1 MNIRVL
7 FYFASTYQNSRWSG
21 LSCPISIPY
30 ESLWEWVIILAR
42 TLVIFSSPQQLWKS
56 ELLWL
61 KFQHWENESSHQAP
75 DIRFLDADV
84 INSKERDSIIFQSNL
99 SMSIPSLFKILSY
112 ICLSEIPLAAGFSK
126 LSFLKIEDFSSL
138 RLWNVSM
145 PIRDSW
151 K

>member
-7 FYFASTYQNSRWSG
+7 FYFASTHQNSGWSG
-21 LSCPISIPY
+21 LSCPISISY

-42 TLVIFSSPQQLWKS
+42 TLVIFSLPQRLWKS
-56 ELLWL
+56 EPLWL

-75 DIRFLDADV
+75 DIGFLDAEV

-99 SMSIPSLFKILSY
+99 SVPSLVEILSC
-112 ICLSEIPLAAGFSK
+112 ICLSEIPLAAGFSE

-138 RLWNVSM
+138 RLWNMFV
-145 PIRDSW
+145 PIRDSL
-151 K
+151 KIM

>member
-7 FYFASTYQNSRWSG
+7 FYLSSAHQNSRWSG
-21 LSCPISIPY
+21 LSCPISISY

-99 SMSIPSLFKILSY
+99 SMSIPSLFKILSCV
-112 ICLSEIPLAAGFSK
+112 CLSQIPLAAAFSE